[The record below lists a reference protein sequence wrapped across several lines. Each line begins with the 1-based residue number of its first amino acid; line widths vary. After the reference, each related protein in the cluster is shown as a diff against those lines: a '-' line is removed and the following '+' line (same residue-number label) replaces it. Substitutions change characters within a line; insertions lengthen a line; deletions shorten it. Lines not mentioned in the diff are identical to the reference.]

1 MTLEEIETLLD
12 EKLVAKTYG
21 EIAFVDNVPEIS
33 KLILAS
39 HLRSQIEL
47 LEQNIERLRKL
58 QMRFLSD
65 SVTDK
70 YTWNGLNLAYLEL
83 NIHKSSLSEQLT
95 KLNQ

>member
-47 LEQNIERLRKL
+47 LDFILISR
-58 QMRFLSD
+58 D
-65 SVTDK
+65 SEVMLK
-70 YTWNGLNLAYLEL
+70 VKKQKLEL
-83 NIHKSSLSEQLT
+83 ELT